1 MHLVFAIIMIIC
13 LVGLPAYGQNQDT
26 LTPEYA
32 KCMTDAGGV
41 DPAMIQCIEAETKR
55 QDKKLNE
62 TYQKLLRKL
71 SPKRQQEL
79 LATQRLWIKYTEAN
93 CNFYY
98 DPDGGSATR
107 LGAYDCA
114 MNAKAARAKE
124 LESFLVP

>member
-1 MHLVFAIIMIIC
+1 MHLVFAIILVIC
-13 LVGLPAYGQNQDT
+13 LVGLPAYGQNQDA
-26 LTPEYA
+26 LTSEYS
-32 KCMTDAGGV
+32 KCMADAGGV

-62 TYQKLLRKL
+62 TYQKLLGKL

-98 DPDGGSATR
+98 DPDGGSAAR
-107 LGAYDCA
+107 LGAYDCV
-114 MNAKAARAKE
+114 MNAKVSRAKE
-124 LESFLVP
+124 LESFLLP